1 MLGITGVLL
10 VISML
15 AFFTKWVAVKM
26 LPFDNKNEIQVVID
40 MPEGTT
46 LEKTSVVAK
55 EVSQYL
61 RTVPEVV
68 NYQNYVGSS
77 SPITFNGLVRH
88 YDMRGASNTA
98 DIQVNLLNKS
108 ERSKQSHDVAKTI
121 RPESRRL
128 RRNSERILKLLRFL
142 QDRRYFLPLL
152 QRFTALIMTNR
163 FGLQTKFRKFSSI
176 QKML

>member
-1 MLGITGVLL
+1 MLGFTGVLL

-68 NYQNYVGSS
+68 NYQNYIGAS

-88 YDMRGASNTA
+88 YDLRGASNTA

-108 ERSKQSHDVAKTI
+108 ER
-121 RPESRRL
+121 
-128 RRNSERILKLLRFL
+128 
-142 QDRRYFLPLL
+142 
-152 QRFTALIMTNR
+152 
-163 FGLQTKFRKFSSI
+163 
-176 QKML
+176 